1 MNFLG
6 MGPMELLLIVV
17 LALIVFG
24 PARLPKS
31 WRRLAKRSAISAAR
45 QVSSVMS
52 SIAPSRP
59 SCRRRARSPK
69 RPRRRSPTPRRRC
82 MTRTRRSIRPLRA
95 CPRRSVRRCRANSRQ
110 PPTAPAARRTLSRR
124 PTVSRPRSRRRRHWR
139 TRASGV
145 GRPRRAPSLRPR
157 RRTPRRRRLPRPSQA
172 RPNLF
177 RLTRVRPRRAPPAT
191 TSCRP
196 TEPSAF
202 RDAPRPSHTISAHRK
217 ERAVIEV
224 FVESIRV
231 NMTNYRRVVMLKE
244 KTSPRYLPIWIG
256 HFEADAIA
264 IPMQNVPV
272 QRPLTHDL
280 PKGCIEQLG
289 GKLTQVVIN
298 ELADET
304 FFAKLIVDANGRHV
318 EVDARPSDAIALAIR
333 AKVPIYVE
341 ESVFEQAGL
350 VFENEET
357 EGEVEAEEATEVDEE
372 KLTVFKQFIE
382 TLDIDDL
389 GKGGGGTEHKLS

>member
-1 MNFLG
+1 M
-6 MGPMELLLIVV
+6 
-17 LALIVFG
+17 
-24 PARLPKS
+24 
-31 WRRLAKRSAISAAR
+31 
-45 QVSSVMS
+45 
-52 SIAPSRP
+52 
-59 SCRRRARSPK
+59 
-69 RPRRRSPTPRRRC
+69 
-82 MTRTRRSIRPLRA
+82 
-95 CPRRSVRRCRANSRQ
+95 
-110 PPTAPAARRTLSRR
+110 
-124 PTVSRPRSRRRRHWR
+124 
-139 TRASGV
+139 
-145 GRPRRAPSLRPR
+145 
-157 RRTPRRRRLPRPSQA
+157 
-172 RPNLF
+172 
-177 RLTRVRPRRAPPAT
+177 
-191 TSCRP
+191 
-196 TEPSAF
+196 
-202 RDAPRPSHTISAHRK
+202 
-217 ERAVIEV
+217 IEV

-280 PKGCIEQLG
+280 LKGVHRAAGRQAHPG
-289 GKLTQVVIN
+289 GDQRAGRRDVFRQV
-298 ELADET
+298 DRRR
-304 FFAKLIVDANGRHV
+304 DGRHV

-357 EGEVEAEEATEVDEE
+357 EGEVEAEEATEIDEE

-389 GKGGGGTEHKLS
+389 GKGGGTEHKLS

>member
-1 MNFLG
+1 
-6 MGPMELLLIVV
+6 
-17 LALIVFG
+17 
-24 PARLPKS
+24 
-31 WRRLAKRSAISAAR
+31 
-45 QVSSVMS
+45 
-52 SIAPSRP
+52 
-59 SCRRRARSPK
+59 
-69 RPRRRSPTPRRRC
+69 
-82 MTRTRRSIRPLRA
+82 
-95 CPRRSVRRCRANSRQ
+95 
-110 PPTAPAARRTLSRR
+110 
-124 PTVSRPRSRRRRHWR
+124 
-139 TRASGV
+139 
-145 GRPRRAPSLRPR
+145 
-157 RRTPRRRRLPRPSQA
+157 
-172 RPNLF
+172 
-177 RLTRVRPRRAPPAT
+177 
-191 TSCRP
+191 
-196 TEPSAF
+196 
-202 RDAPRPSHTISAHRK
+202 
-217 ERAVIEV
+217 VIEV

-280 PKGCIEQLG
+280 LKGCIEQLG

-304 FFAKLIVDANGRHV
+304 FFAKLIVDAGGRHV

-333 AKVPIYVE
+333 AKVPIFVE

-357 EGEVEAEEATEVDEE
+357 EGEVEAEEVTEVDEE